1 MTSPHDPRDS
11 RTPRAPGYDD
21 APTVIQEPAAPQSPR
36 RRGVSRRAVV
46 IGAAGAAVGLGAIG
60 AGAGY
65 ALSRLPSLLTH
76 GDIFSSD
83 AGKVIHLL
91 RRAGFGPS
99 PADLGVYLSL
109 GASGALDRLLN
120 YSGVAND
127 VDQRLAAYNFS
138 FSTRANLVRWW
149 LARMTLTQRPFEE
162 KMTLFW
168 HGVLTS
174 SFAKIGKS
182 VNLPLMIQQNNLLRS
197 HALGRFDDLMLAIST
212 DPAMLYWLDGRFNT
226 GSRPNENYSRELMEL
241 FTLGI
246 GNYTQDDV
254 HQGSKALSGWVIRNG
269 AGVFVPGRFYDGTI
283 TYLNHT
289 GHLELKD
296 VISIV
301 CAHPATPG
309 HVARRMWSFFVY
321 DNPSASD
328 VQPMIDAYHQ
338 SDHQISAMVKAMFTS
353 PAFYS
358 EKAYRARVKSP
369 AEFVVGAV
377 RAMGVTPNIA
387 ALTIMGQAMAA
398 MGQTIFDPPNVA
410 GWPGDQMSAT
420 WVSTQTWISRVNF
433 INLLL
438 AAATGTRS
446 SGGSHPVTG
455 DAGSSALQQII
466 TAQKLG
472 AAQDVLNYFVA
483 LLLDNQLASDRKAIV
498 LDALTSAMTATA
510 SNSAS
515 GAGGALRLAGG
526 ATLPAVALRQAL
538 YLLMSM
544 PEYQMN

>member
-1 MTSPHDPRDS
+1 MTSPHDPRDAQ
-11 RTPRAPGYDD
+11 TPHASGYDD
-21 APTVIQEPAAPQSPR
+21 APTMIQAPAAPQSPG
-36 RRGVSRRAVV
+36 RRGVSRRAVM

-65 ALSRLPSLLTH
+65 ALSHLPGLLTH
-76 GDIFSSD
+76 GDIFSTD

-99 PADLGVYLSL
+99 PADLDVYLSL
-109 GASGALDRLLN
+109 GASGALDRLLS

-127 VDQRLAAYNFS
+127 VDQRLAAYNLS

-182 VNLPLMIQQNNLLRS
+182 INLPLMIQQNNLLRS
-197 HALGRFDDLMLAIST
+197 HALGRFDGLMLAIST

-246 GNYTQDDV
+246 GNYSQDDV

-269 AGVFVPGRFYDGTI
+269 AGVFVPGRFYEGTI

-289 GHLELKD
+289 GHLGLKD

-309 HVARRMWSFFVY
+309 HIARRMWSFFVY

-338 SDHQISAMVKAMFTS
+338 SDHQISAMAKAMFTS

-377 RAMGVTPNIA
+377 RAMGVTPNVA
-387 ALTIMGQAMAA
+387 ALTVMGQAMAA

-420 WVSTQTWISRVNF
+420 WMSTQTWISRVNF
-433 INLLL
+433 VNLLL
-438 AAATGTRS
+438 AAATGALRNGGARS
-446 SGGSHPVTG
+446 ATG
-455 DAGSSALQQII
+455 DAGSSALQQVI

-498 LDALTSAMTATA
+498 LDALTSATTSAA
-510 SNSAS
+510 SDTAS
-515 GAGGALRLAGG
+515 GASGALRLAGG
-526 ATLPAVALRQAL
+526 AMLPAVALRQAL